1 MLHRKIRST
10 TRLFIKLAICLAISF
25 ICGNYVTG
33 QAQSNAPNRGFQ
45 PAGSYALTDLEDI
58 NTVNGNLIFRIPM
71 ASLPHGRGGSP
82 GSKAGLFYNGK
93 LYDTQTAFRAGP
105 PLIGGVFATSE
116 LKKSEE
122 GGWRYGFEYKLNR
135 EVRTDSYPDG
145 VGNPVCPD
153 SQAYQIFKL
162 KMSFP
167 DGSTREF
174 RPAGYNDFALD
185 GFFEISPDGVVVSC
199 APPYNTW
206 TYGPVTYYSTDGTY
220 LRLVVEH
227 DDETSGWQNN
237 PWTLYFPD
245 GMRVTFN
252 EPGASGQRIYDRN
265 NNFTEIRSIV
275 SNGYPAHQVID
286 QLNRSI
292 IVEYDSAASKDYVRS
307 AGVNN
312 TQLLWTV
319 WWATTYVVK
328 GYYSYPT
335 LFYNELSVGH
345 RVVQKI
351 DLPSQAGAL
360 SYNFGYNGS
369 SVPVYPAH
377 TFGYGELSSVTLPA
391 PTTESPAQATY
402 QYSCNGLDNAE
413 SSVIMTNYPTS
424 RTLSYQ
430 RQYDGTSTQATEVW
444 QYLSADS
451 GYCAGISCAKVT
463 TPDGSVSIDYITNAG
478 NWDKKLVYKT
488 ERPDGTIVERIWQQN
503 VPYGMPVPTANTGV
517 NTLVKTEF
525 TSVRNAG
532 GTPVKTAIKDF
543 NYDKNGNL
551 TQTVEYDWVAYSSVP
566 RSGDIYNKPTG
577 IPSGLTPKRVT
588 VNTYY
593 NPTPDASNTTTDDP
607 DVYHK
612 TTSSRLRNAIESSE
626 IRSGVSSGSVLSR
639 NEYFYDNASTTGN
652 LITERSWDST
662 KGGISYPLA
671 GCVFP
676 ATCNSITVSHEYDAY
691 GNRLRT
697 YDGKNIRTEYYYRA
711 VNLTRDVFLTDE
723 ITAFGTSVQRT
734 TTYDYD
740 FWTGVKTKTIDVD
753 NNITTTTAYDVFG
766 RPTLVKEAEGTAVER
781 RAATEYSDTARR
793 VITRA
798 DLNAAGDGKLVSIQH
813 YDQLGRVRLSR
824 TLEDSAAQDPYNEEH
839 GIKVQTRYFAGDTN
853 NPNSYEL
860 VSSPFRA
867 TTSSGAGS
875 EAEMAWKRTKFERGG
890 RVLEL
895 ETFAGPTLPAP
906 WGGNATSTGKVA
918 TSYDAEFTTV
928 ADQTNKSRRSVVD
941 GLGRLVRVDEPD
953 KNTGNLGATTA
964 PVQPTDYTYNALGN
978 LTQVN
983 QGGQTR
989 TYAYSSLGRLISATN
1004 PENGTFTYA
1013 YDNNANLTGK
1023 TDARSITATYAYDS
1037 LNRNTS
1043 ISYSGGSTPT
1053 VERYYD
1059 GATKGKGR
1067 LWKSLS
1073 YNYHPTSGQP
1083 VFSYSVIDSYDEMGR
1098 PLTGS
1103 QQLLTNNGTQWMVYP
1118 VSRTYD
1124 RAGNVKVQTYPSSR
1138 TTTSN
1143 YDNAGRLS
1151 SFTGNIGD
1159 GVLRTYADSFLYNAF
1174 GQIKKERFGTNTA
1187 LYHNIHYNSRG
1198 QAVDIRLSTG
1208 AGEWDWNRGALI
1220 TYFSNQARSAGN
1232 AFLNASDNN
1241 GNVTMQ
1247 EHYVPTDDAI
1257 SSYAIPLRDTYEYDY
1272 LNRITQANGLQR
1284 TTSGS
1289 WISVYG
1295 QGYICDRWGNRT
1307 INSATTWGNAI
1318 NNAVFTVDPANN
1330 NRLLGLG
1337 YDLAGNVTSDPNGGG
1352 TLTYDAENR
1361 MTSAFKSGV
1370 WSYYVYD
1377 ADGRRV
1383 RRITGGVE
1391 TWHVYGFGGELIAE
1405 YPLNGG
1411 AGLPSK
1417 EYGYRSGQLL
1427 IVGDASNVR
1436 WTVTDAL
1443 GTPRIVA
1450 GKSGSLSDVTRHDY
1464 LPFGEE
1470 LFVNMGTGSIRT
1482 TGMGYS
1488 TGNTPDGIRKKF
1500 TGYERDD
1507 ETGLDFA
1514 QARYYSSRQGRFMSP
1529 DEFTGGPDELFDFA
1543 DIASEN
1549 PTFYAELEDPQ
1560 SLNKYQYCYND
1571 PLSYTDPDGHKGLRE
1586 WAKQAVAVAA
1596 DFADGAIRGAA
1607 ASLSYGTA
1615 PGSGPSTNDSLVN
1628 RAGQVVGTAIV
1639 GAVGNRVA
1647 GAGIGITVGTGGVGA
1662 LVGVPVAVAGG
1673 AMTAGAIKNAGAI
1686 ITTPIQMSSSS
1697 KQGGGAAAPAE
1708 PKPGSAG
1715 GPGAG
1720 KPFSQTTKDA
1730 ARKESNNT
1738 CVFCGVKTIK
1748 WAPAKGPLNPNVS
1761 RIDHAI
1767 PKSRG
1772 GNNTIKNAQNTCAR
1786 CNYDKGNLTT
1796 EEYLKKRQQP

>member
-1 MLHRKIRST
+1 MSSQKTQIAIRFFRIISCFVIFL
-10 TRLFIKLAICLAISF
+10 LFWSQA
-25 ICGNYVTG
+25 TG
-33 QAQSNAPNRGFQ
+33 QAQDNTPKRGFQ

-58 NTVNGNLIFRIPM
+58 NTVNGNMIFRVPL

-82 GSKAGLFYNGK
+82 GAKAGVFYNSK
-93 LYDTQTAFRAGP
+93 IYDTQTIFKYSSASQW
-105 PLIGGVFATSE
+105 VATSQ
-116 LKKSEE
+116 LVDNPSDD
-122 GGWRYGFEYKLNR
+122 GGWSYGFEYKLELELRN
-135 EVRTDSYPDG
+135 DQYPFG
-145 VGNPVCPD
+145 GMPQCPA
-153 SQAYQIFKL
+153 SEAYQIYKL
-162 KMSFP
+162 KMDFP
-167 DGSTREF
+167 DGSRREF
-174 RPAGYNDFALD
+174 RPAGYTDFTND
-185 GFFEISPDGVVVSC
+185 GFFQIRPDGYVYACPGANPSWIY
-199 APPYNTW
+199 APL
-206 TYGPVTYYSTDGTY
+206 TYFSTDGTY
-220 LRLVVEH
+220 LRLVIEH
-227 DDETSGWQNN
+227 DDETGDWFNN

-245 GMRVTFN
+245 GQRITFN
-252 EPGASGQRIYDRN
+252 EPGAAGQRFYDRN
-265 NNFTEIRSIV
+265 NNFTEVRGITY
-275 SNGYPAHQVID
+275 NGHPAHQLID

-292 IVEYDSAASKDYVRS
+292 IIEYDEAAGRDYIRVAGYNNVQLQTTVR
-307 AGVNN
+307 
-312 TQLLWTV
+312 WTV
-319 WWATTYVVK
+319 TYVVK
-328 GYYSYPT
+328 NYYSYEQE
-335 LFYNELSVGH
+335 FNEELSVGH
-345 RVVQKI
+345 LVVQQI
-351 DLPSQAGAL
+351 DLPSQAGSL
-360 SYNFGYNGS
+360 SYTFGYNGS
-369 SVPVYPAH
+369 PTYIYPNH
-377 TFGYGELSSVTLPA
+377 SYGHGELSSVTLPSA
-391 PTTESPAQATY
+391 AQAVY
-402 QYSCNGLDNAE
+402 QYYHDNHDFMNA
-413 SSVIMTNYPTS
+413 SDVLQNFPTGK
-424 RTLSYQ
+424 TLTYQ
-430 RQYDGTSTQATEVW
+430 RQYDGGSTNATEVW
-444 QYLSADS
+444 AYASADTT
-451 GYCAGISCAKVT
+451 SCNGVACGKVT
-463 TPDGSVSIDYITNAG
+463 APDGGVSIDYITNSGA
-478 NWDKKLVYKT
+478 WDRKLVYKT
-488 ERPDGTIVERIWQQN
+488 ERPDGTVIERIWQQN
-503 VPYGMPVPTANTGV
+503 VPFGMTGPTPIGGV
-517 NTLVKTEF
+517 NAYVKTEF
-525 TSVRNAG
+525 TSVKNAG

-551 TQTVEYDWVAYSSVP
+551 TQTIEYDWVAYSSVP

-612 TTSSRLRNAIESSE
+612 ATSPRLRNAIESSE
-626 IRSGVSSGSVLSR
+626 IRSSVSSGSALSR

-662 KGGISYPLA
+662 KGGISDPLA
-671 GCVFP
+671 ACVFP

-740 FWTGVKTKTIDVD
+740 FWTGVKTKAIDVD

-781 RAATEYSDTARR
+781 RTATEYSDTDRR

-798 DLNAAGDGKLVSIQH
+798 DLSAAGDGKLVSIQH

-824 TLEDSAAQDPYNEEH
+824 TLEDSTAQDPYNEEH
-839 GIKVQTRYFAGDTN
+839 GIKVQTRYFAGDTS
-853 NPNSYEL
+853 NPNSYEM
-860 VSSPFRA
+860 VSAPYRA
-867 TTSSGAGS
+867 ATSSGAGG

-906 WGGNATSTGKVA
+906 WGGNVTSTGKVT

-928 ADQTNKSRRSVVD
+928 ADQTNKSRRSMVD

-989 TYAYSSLGRLISATN
+989 TYVYSSLGRLISATN

-1013 YDNNANLTGK
+1013 YDNNANLTNK

-1043 ISYSGGSTPT
+1043 ISYTGGSTPT

-1059 GATKGKGR
+1059 GATKGKGK

-1083 VFSYSVIDSYDEMGR
+1083 VFSYSVIDNYDEMGR

-1103 QQLLTNNGTQWMVYP
+1103 QQLLTNNGTQWIVYP
-1118 VSRTYD
+1118 ISRTYD
-1124 RAGNVKVQTYPSSR
+1124 RAGNVKIQTYPSNR

-1159 GVLRTYADSFLYNAF
+1159 GVSRTYADSFLYNAF
-1174 GQIKKERFGTNTA
+1174 GQIKKERFGANIN

-1232 AFLNASDNN
+1232 AFLNAPDNN

-1257 SSYAIPLRDTYEYDY
+1257 SSYAMPLRDTYDYDY
-1272 LNRITQANGLQR
+1272 LNRITQVNGLQR

-1295 QGYICDRWGNRT
+1295 QGYVCDRWGNRT
-1307 INSATTWGNAI
+1307 INSGSTWGNAI
-1318 NNAVFTVDPANN
+1318 DNAVFTVDPANN
-1330 NRLLGLG
+1330 NRFLGLG
-1337 YDLAGNVTSDPNGGG
+1337 YDLAGNVTSDPSGGG

-1377 ADGRRV
+1377 ADGKRV

-1411 AGLPSK
+1411 AGSPSK

-1427 IVGDASNVR
+1427 ISGDASNVR

-1450 GKSGSLSDVTRHDY
+1450 GKTGALSDVTRHDY

-1470 LFVNMGTGSIRT
+1470 LFVNMGTDSIRST
-1482 TGMGYS
+1482 TMG
-1488 TGNTPDGIRKKF
+1488 
-1500 TGYERDD
+1500 
-1507 ETGLDFA
+1507 
-1514 QARYYSSRQGRFMSP
+1514 
-1529 DEFTGGPDELFDFA
+1529 
-1543 DIASEN
+1543 
-1549 PTFYAELEDPQ
+1549 
-1560 SLNKYQYCYND
+1560 
-1571 PLSYTDPDGHKGLRE
+1571 
-1586 WAKQAVAVAA
+1586 
-1596 DFADGAIRGAA
+1596 
-1607 ASLSYGTA
+1607 
-1615 PGSGPSTNDSLVN
+1615 
-1628 RAGQVVGTAIV
+1628 
-1639 GAVGNRVA
+1639 
-1647 GAGIGITVGTGGVGA
+1647 
-1662 LVGVPVAVAGG
+1662 
-1673 AMTAGAIKNAGAI
+1673 
-1686 ITTPIQMSSSS
+1686 
-1697 KQGGGAAAPAE
+1697 
-1708 PKPGSAG
+1708 
-1715 GPGAG
+1715 
-1720 KPFSQTTKDA
+1720 
-1730 ARKESNNT
+1730 
-1738 CVFCGVKTIK
+1738 
-1748 WAPAKGPLNPNVS
+1748 
-1761 RIDHAI
+1761 
-1767 PKSRG
+1767 
-1772 GNNTIKNAQNTCAR
+1772 
-1786 CNYDKGNLTT
+1786 
-1796 EEYLKKRQQP
+1796 